1 MSEKMGCINMNHEQI
16 KDLIKAVEN
25 SALTEFELKTEDA
38 ELKMKK
44 EVKTVLYQDQSFD
57 RSSTNAAN
65 VGTVSVSAEKERGS
79 MADLAGGVL
88 DTPITLMP
96 DETPAKVE
104 GHIITSPIV
113 GTFYTTTSPD
123 APAYVSVGDTV
134 EEGDVVCIVEA
145 MKIMNEI
152 TSDFS
157 GTVAEVYLES
167 GTMAEYGQ
175 PLFRII

>member
-1 MSEKMGCINMNHEQI
+1 MNYEQI
-16 KDLIKAVEN
+16 KDLIKAVES

-44 EVKTVLYQDQSFD
+44 EVKTVIYQDNSFD
-57 RSSTNAAN
+57 RSNANAVSGVSTASMA
-65 VGTVSVSAEKERGS
+65 SEKARGS
-79 MADLAGGVL
+79 LADLAGGVL

-96 DETPAKVE
+96 DETPAKVD

-113 GTFYTTTSPD
+113 GTFYATASPD
-123 APAYVSVGDTV
+123 APAFVSVGDKV

-152 TSDFS
+152 TSDYS

-167 GTMAEYGQ
+167 GAMAEYGQ
-175 PLFRII
+175 PLFRIV